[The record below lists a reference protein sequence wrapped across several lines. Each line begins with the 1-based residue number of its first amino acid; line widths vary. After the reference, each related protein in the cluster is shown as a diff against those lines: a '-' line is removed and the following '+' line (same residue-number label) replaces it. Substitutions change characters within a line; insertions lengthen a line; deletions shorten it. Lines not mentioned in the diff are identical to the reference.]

1 MPDGGGGGGGVT
13 ETRSTT
19 TQQMSPEQ
27 RRLFELVIP
36 KAETF
41 INQDIQQ
48 FPGSAIAGF
57 NPLQQAG
64 QQMTVN
70 AAQGL
75 VPQVGQAQNASQFLL
90 GPVLFP
96 ESNPA
101 LAAATE
107 AAIRPLVQQF
117 QQQIIP
123 NIGREAVSA
132 GQFGGTR
139 QGIAEGIAGQ
149 ELIAQSGDITS
160 RIASEAFQNS
170 LSAMTQTLGLQPAL
184 FQSSL
189 LPGAATEAVGSQ
201 QRGLEQARLSESA
214 NRFMQEQILPFLQA
228 QQVAGLASGIPGG
241 TTTTTGT
248 GTAPGLQGPSP
259 LQMLLSG
266 LSIAGLFA

>member
-1 MPDGGGGGGGVT
+1 MQGGGGGGQT

-19 TQQMSPEQ
+19 TQELSPEQ

-36 KAETF
+36 KAEEF
-41 INQDIQQ
+41 INQPLEL

-64 QQMTVN
+64 QEMTAG

-75 VPQVGQAQNASQFLL
+75 LPAQIGQAADASQFLL

-101 LAAATE
+101 LAAATD

-123 NIGREAVSA
+123 NIGREAVAA

-149 ELIAQSGDITS
+149 ELIAQSGDVS
-160 RIASEAFQNS
+160 ARIASDAFQQS
-170 LSAMTQTLGLQPAL
+170 LQAMTATLGLQPGLQRSA
-184 FQSSL
+184 L
-189 LPGAATEAVGSQ
+189 LPGATLEAVGAQ
-201 QRGLEQARLSESA
+201 QRGLEQAQLSEQA
-214 NRFMQEQILPFLQA
+214 QRFMSEQILPFLQA
-228 QQVAGLASGIPGG
+228 QEVAALASGIPGG
-241 TTTTTGT
+241 TTTTIGQ
-248 GTAPGLQGPSP
+248 GQAPGTQGPSP
-259 LQMLLSG
+259 LQMLMSG
-266 LSIAGLFA
+266 LAIAGMFV